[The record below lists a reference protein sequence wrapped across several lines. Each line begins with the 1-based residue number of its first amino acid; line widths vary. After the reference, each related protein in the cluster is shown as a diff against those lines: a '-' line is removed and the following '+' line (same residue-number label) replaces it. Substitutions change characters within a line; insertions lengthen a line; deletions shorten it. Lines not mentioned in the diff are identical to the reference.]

1 MTLRRFAA
9 ALAAF
14 ALAPAVAISHPLDGL
29 TGAEMLR
36 VTEIL
41 RAAGEA
47 NDQTRYPLIELLE
60 PPKAE
65 VLAWSDGDPEPRRA
79 LVHLLNQAG
88 FRAAVVD
95 ITGGTVEAAGP
106 ATGQPMVLFEEFT
119 GAMNAALDHPEMIAG
134 LTRRGLT
141 PTDVFCL
148 PLTAGNYLRRWCTAP
163 QLGAR
168 GRASRSWPC

>member
-106 ATGQPMVLFEEFT
+106 ATGSGRPGSLPT
-119 GAMNAALDHPEMIAG
+119 PA
-134 LTRRGLT
+134 
-141 PTDVFCL
+141 PTDPDVRVL
-148 PLTAGNYLRRWCTAP
+148 PHPAPRRMASLR
-163 QLGAR
+163 AR
-168 GRASRSWPC
+168 GRVDGRHSRERVSREEAEEPLPRHRYSSATDG